1 MTASKLKPALR
12 SLVREHGLGEV
23 LKSLGEIAESRHG
36 SVKQLAV
43 RSNGAEKKVRR
54 RKPRLTAPEYVEKM
68 DIPADKS
75 VVVAEL
81 AKRFEQKDF
90 LPNFAAIADFCRTYE
105 IKVPASKVRA
115 NTIPHVFKLIA
126 YMEIA
131 EVERIRDDG
140 MFSGPSRLGPI
151 ADAIRNFSRTPA
163 L

>member
-23 LKSLGEIAESRHG
+23 LKSLGEIAESRRG

-43 RSNGAEKKVRR
+43 RSNGAEKKVSR
-54 RKPRLTAPEYVEKM
+54 RKPRLTATEYVKKMELPAEKS
-68 DIPADKS
+68 A
-75 VVVAEL
+75 VVTEL

-90 LPNFAAIADFCRTYE
+90 LPNFAAIAEFCRTYE
-105 IKVPASKVRA
+105 IKAPASKSRSNA
-115 NTIPHVFKLIA
+115 IPHVFKSIA
-126 YMEIA
+126 DIEIA

-151 ADAIRNFSRTPA
+151 ADAIRNYSRATT